1 MSAPP
6 LSTSVEDYL
15 KAVFV
20 LSRGGGIATTTDIAT
35 RLAVS
40 APSVSGM
47 LRRLADQGLVDHV
60 PYRGV
65 ALTTAGREAALRVIR
80 RHRIIETYLVERL
93 GLGWDEVHVEAE
105 RLEHAVSDRVLE
117 RMAQALGHPEFDP
130 HGDPIPAA
138 DGSVPSRHVR
148 PLTEVA
154 VGERVR
160 VQQVLAHDGEE
171 LRWLA
176 RVGLVPGAAISISAQ
191 EPVAGT
197 VHVSSAGGDQVIGH
211 ALADRLL
218 CTDAPAREA
227 EARKAESREAE
238 DREAESR
245 KAEAREAE
253 ARERASARVGD
264 AHG

>member
-1 MSAPP
+1 MTAPQ

-20 LSRGGGIATTTDIAT
+20 LSRGGDSASTTDIAA

-47 LRRLADQGLVDHV
+47 LRRLAEQGLVDRL

-65 ALTTAGREAALRVIR
+65 VLTDAGRRAALRVIR

-93 GLGWDEVHVEAE
+93 GLGWDEVHAEAE

-138 DGSVPSRHVR
+138 DGSVPARAVR
-148 PLTEVA
+148 PLTA
-154 VGERVR
+154 VPAGEAVV
-160 VQQVLAHDGEE
+160 VQQVLVHDGDQ
-171 LRWLA
+171 LRFLA
-176 RVGLVPGAAISISAQ
+176 RIGLVPGAPIVIRAQ
-191 EPVAGT
+191 EPVGGT
-197 VHVSSAGGDQVIGH
+197 VRVASPAGEHVVGH
-211 ALADRLL
+211 ALADHLL
-218 CTDAPAREA
+218 CTVQAVAGGRTD
-227 EARKAESREAE
+227 
-238 DREAESR
+238 
-245 KAEAREAE
+245 
-253 ARERASARVGD
+253 G
-264 AHG
+264 

>member
-1 MSAPP
+1 MTAPL

-20 LSRGGGIATTTDIAT
+20 LSRSGGIATTTDIAS
-35 RLAVS
+35 RLAIS

-65 ALTTAGREAALRVIR
+65 ALTATGRDAALRVIR

-138 DGSVPSRHVR
+138 DGSVPVRHVR
-148 PLTEVA
+148 PLTQVA
-154 VGERVR
+154 VGEQVR

-171 LRWLA
+171 LRYLA
-176 RVGLVPGAAISISAQ
+176 RVGLVPGAAISVSAQ

-197 VHVSSAGGDQVIGH
+197 VHIASASGQHVVGH

-218 CTDAPAREA
+218 CTDT
-227 EARKAESREAE
+227 
-238 DREAESR
+238 
-245 KAEAREAE
+245 
-253 ARERASARVGD
+253 SARD
-264 AHG
+264 RTSDNPHASSANEAAHG

>member
-1 MSAPP
+1 MTAPP

-20 LSRGGGIATTTDIAT
+20 LSRGGGIATTTDIAA
-35 RLAVS
+35 RLAIS

-65 ALTTAGREAALRVIR
+65 ALTAAGREAALRVIR

-138 DGSVPSRHVR
+138 DGSVPSRQVR
-148 PLTEVA
+148 PLTQVA
-154 VGERVR
+154 AGERVH

-171 LRWLA
+171 LRYLA

-197 VHVSSAGGDQVIGH
+197 VHVSSAAGEHVVGH

-218 CTDAPAREA
+218 CTDAPARE
-227 EARKAESREAE
+227 S
-238 DREAESR
+238 D
-245 KAEAREAE
+245 
-253 ARERASARVGD
+253 ARERTSAPTGD